1 MGLPLNTLDRPLQVL
16 DCRWLLALYAV
27 IPVSL
32 ALVLVDSLVFDGRVV
47 RQHIPVDP
55 MHWPFWTVIFGL
67 PHIVASLITMADSEY
82 ISHYRRTLA
91 LPFLGFAALTSLAIF
106 GPQPMGQQSMFIFL
120 AFYTIYHVL
129 AQQLGLTLMMMGVP
143 PSRTFKIW
151 KWLSILCGFVIYVT
165 VYTAGSLR
173 YELVAGLSAFDFLM
187 IIAGLMCAAVIVLAI
202 KLTGASRNRIGVW
215 YLWGNVA
222 MLTSVLLIHE
232 IGYTLFVILIPRVI
246 HDITAFMIYIT
257 HDTNRNRA
265 APVNFVYRLTH
276 FSKLPPIVV
285 LPVASIAIAWV
296 LTSLQND
303 YRLAVVIALTIT
315 FVHYYFEGFIWRGGN
330 PHRQHIEFKR

>member
-1 MGLPLNTLDRPLQVL
+1 MNTFDRPLQVL

-27 IPVSL
+27 VPVSL
-32 ALVLVDSLVFDGRVV
+32 ALVLIDSLVLDGRLL

-55 MHWPFWTVIFGL
+55 MQWPFWTVIFGL
-67 PHIVASLITMADSEY
+67 PHIVASLLTMADSEY
-82 ISHYRRTLA
+82 ISHYRRSLL
-91 LPFLGFAALTSLAIF
+91 LPFMGFAGLTSLAIF
-106 GPQPMGQQSMFIFL
+106 GPQPLGEQSMFIFL

-143 PSRTFKIW
+143 PSGVFKTW

-165 VYTAGSLR
+165 VYSASLLG
-173 YELVAGLSAFDFLM
+173 YELFAGVSAFEFLM
-187 IIAGLMCAAVIVLAI
+187 AIAGLMCAAVIVLAFR
-202 KLTGASRNRIGVW
+202 LTRTSRNRIGVW
-215 YLWGNVA
+215 YLWSNVA

-265 APVNFVYRLTH
+265 APVNLVYRLTH
-276 FSKLPPIVV
+276 FSKLPPIIV
-285 LPVASIAIAWV
+285 LPAASIAIAYV
-296 LTSLQND
+296 LTSLQDD
-303 YRLAVVIALTIT
+303 YRLAVVFALTIT
-315 FVHYYFEGFIWRGGN
+315 LVHYYFEGFIWRGGN
-330 PHRQHIEFKR
+330 PHRQHIEFRR

>member
-1 MGLPLNTLDRPLQVL
+1 MGPPLNTLEKPLQVL

-32 ALVLVDSLVFDGRVV
+32 ALVLVDTLLFDGRAV
-47 RQHIPVDP
+47 RQHIPIDP

-67 PHIVASLITMADSEY
+67 PHIVASFLTMADTEY
-82 ISHYRRTLA
+82 LSHYRRSLS
-91 LPFLGFAALTSLAIF
+91 LPLIGFAVLTSLLVF
-106 GPQPMGQQSMFIFL
+106 GPQPLGQQSLFVFL

-143 PSRTFKIW
+143 PSGVFKLW
-151 KWLSILCGFVIYVT
+151 KWLSILCGFVIYIT
-165 VYTAGSLR
+165 VYTAGSLGH
-173 YELVAGLSAFDFLM
+173 EVFAGVSAFEFLM
-187 IIAGLMCAAVIVLAI
+187 ILAGLMCAAVVVLAVH
-202 KLTGASRNRIGVW
+202 LTRAARNRIGVW

-246 HDITAFMIYIT
+246 HDVTAFMIYIT

-265 APVNFVYRLTH
+265 APVNLMYRLTH
-276 FSKLPPIVV
+276 FSRLPPIVV
-285 LPVASIAIAWV
+285 LPAASIGIAYV
-296 LTSLQND
+296 LTSLQD
-303 YRLAVVIALTIT
+303 YRLAVVFALTIT

-330 PHRQHIEFKR
+330 PHRQHIDFKR

>member
-1 MGLPLNTLDRPLQVL
+1 MQVL

-27 IPVSL
+27 VPVSL
-32 ALVLVDSLVFDGRVV
+32 ALVLLDSLALDGQLIRE
-47 RQHIPVDP
+47 HIPIDP

-67 PHIVASLITMADSEY
+67 PHIVASLLTMADAEY
-82 ISHYRRTLA
+82 LSHYRRSL
-91 LPFLGFAALTSLAIF
+91 LPPLIGFAGLTSLAIF
-106 GPQPMGQQSMFIFL
+106 GPQPLGEQAMFIFL

-129 AQQLGLTLMMMGVP
+129 AQQLGLTLMMMGVR
-143 PSRTFKIW
+143 PSRVFKTW

-165 VYTAGSLR
+165 VYSASALG
-173 YELVAGLSAFDFLM
+173 YELFAGVSVFEFLM
-187 IIAGLMCAAVIVLAI
+187 GLAGLMCAAVIVLAVR
-202 KLTGASRNRIGVW
+202 LGRTSQNRIGVW

-265 APVNFVYRLTH
+265 APVNLIYRLTH
-276 FSKLPPIVV
+276 FSKLPPIIV
-285 LPVASIAIAWV
+285 LPAASIAIAYV
-296 LTSLQND
+296 LTSLQD
-303 YRLAVVIALTIT
+303 DFKLVLVVALTIT
-315 FVHYYFEGFIWRGGN
+315 LVHYYFEGFIWRGGN
-330 PHRQHIEFKR
+330 PHRQHIEFRH